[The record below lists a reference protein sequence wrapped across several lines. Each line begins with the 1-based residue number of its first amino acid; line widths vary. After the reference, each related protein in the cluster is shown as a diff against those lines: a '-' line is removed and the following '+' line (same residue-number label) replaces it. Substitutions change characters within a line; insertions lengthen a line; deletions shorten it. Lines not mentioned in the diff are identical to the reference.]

1 MEGRKDG
8 KRRGCIN
15 YYLFNYLVNKGKKF
29 ENQVLIIKKE
39 YRMRTDPSKLR
50 ELINIR

>member
-1 MEGRKDG
+1 MKDSFVGRDGRKDG

-29 ENQVLIIKKE
+29 ENQVLIIK
-39 YRMRTDPSKLR
+39 M
-50 ELINIR
+50 NIG